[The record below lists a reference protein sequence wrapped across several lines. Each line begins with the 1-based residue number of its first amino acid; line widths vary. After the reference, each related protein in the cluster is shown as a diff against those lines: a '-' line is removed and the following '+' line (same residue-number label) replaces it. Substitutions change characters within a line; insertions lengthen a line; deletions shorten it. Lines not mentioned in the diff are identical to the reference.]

1 MELIIE
7 QLGRNNKVVGY
18 SKVSG
23 DKIRIGRAYDND
35 IVLQDDHV
43 SPYHAEID
51 IYQDDDVIVL
61 TDINST
67 NGIKTK
73 NNGRIES
80 STRVTSGDTFIF
92 GKAQVRILKAN
103 HPVAPA
109 KEMSVLDDI
118 TSNMNQWYFAMLT
131 LVLFWLSLMTD
142 NYLTRYDNVIWSK
155 EAAKSLLVAL
165 MLVVIPA
172 VAAVSARFFK
182 KEVRFFASIVFFFS
196 IFIVFQAI
204 EGFAQWLDFNWP
216 NSSVTATFIGVLEL
230 VLLVG
235 LFWGL
240 FYLASNMPM
249 KKITLVSVLF
259 VAGISGLVFYSKQRL
274 DIELYPQSAVIVLP
288 KSLLL
293 VQAESIAQQDQSN
306 QSLFEHAAQEAR
318 NLNKEAND

>member
-7 QLGRNNKVVGY
+7 QLGRNNKVVRY

-51 IYQDDDVIVL
+51 VYHDDDVIVL
-61 TDINST
+61 TDIEST
-67 NGIKTK
+67 NGIRTK
-73 NNGRIES
+73 NNGRIEN
-80 STRVTSGDTFIF
+80 STRVTSGDAFIL
-92 GKAQVRILKAN
+92 GKARVRILKAN

-109 KEMSVLDDI
+109 KELSVLDDI
-118 TSNMNQWYFAMLT
+118 TSNVNQWYFAILT
-131 LVLFWLSLMTD
+131 LVLFWSSLMAD
-142 NYLTRYDNVIWSK
+142 NYLIRYDSIIWSK
-155 EAAKSLLVAL
+155 EAAKFSLVTL
-165 MLVVIPA
+165 MFVVIPA
-172 VAAVSARFFK
+172 GVAISARFFK

-196 IFIVFQAI
+196 IFILFQLT

-216 NSSVTATFIGVLEL
+216 NSSVSATFIGILEL

-240 FYLASNMPM
+240 FYLASNMSM

-274 DIELYPQSAVIVLP
+274 DIELYPQSTVIVLP

-293 VQAESIAQQDQSN
+293 VQAESISKQDETN
-306 QSLFEHAAQEAR
+306 KSLFEIAAQEAR